1 MKSPR
6 GITASFVDLWP
17 RHEVSEFQPRLRRFI
32 HPETGPLTFTMSE
45 LNVPATPE
53 SRMVVY
59 TPADDDT
66 RERLPRTRT

>member
-17 RHEVSEFQPRLRRFI
+17 RHEVSEFQPRLRRF
-32 HPETGPLTFTMSE
+32 
-45 LNVPATPE
+45 TPE